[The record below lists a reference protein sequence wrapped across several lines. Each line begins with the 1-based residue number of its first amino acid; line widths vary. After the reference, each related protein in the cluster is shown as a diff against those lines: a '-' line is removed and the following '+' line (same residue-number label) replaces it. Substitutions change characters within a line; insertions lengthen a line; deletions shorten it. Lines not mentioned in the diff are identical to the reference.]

1 MTSHTV
7 RHPSEAGCFVCERV
21 VSNHVATMMWS
32 GFVGDSSASHLEGR
46 MWYGCSLCCWILFQ
60 ISWCEFPSIFPQQF
74 LLCSAK
80 PGAWEYSLSDY
91 TDQPTLVLVEDT
103 IREKLFLHL
112 HKEIPYLVTQVNE
125 VVFMC

>member
-1 MTSHTV
+1 MAVLSVV
-7 RHPSEAGCFVCERV
+7 RF
-21 VSNHVATMMWS
+21 
-32 GFVGDSSASHLEGR
+32 
-46 MWYGCSLCCWILFQ
+46 CSKLVDVN
-60 ISWCEFPSIFPQQF
+60 FPSIFPQQF

-125 VVFMC
+125 VVFLKCVRKFGLFCYPMLHLFAIATVTNFVHIACIPCDEFVIGY